1 MVLSFVVEV
10 WMGRRGWQHVD
21 VPSGWI
27 QVIRGPRPNSVVWPK
42 ARPQGVRS
50 DPPQRTAQPQQF
62 RQSAAQFV
70 QKSKVG
76 GIPAVRERKT
86 PDTIRSEAS
95 MRVSRLQAAI
105 NSLGDGDA
113 EAKKALESSLAK
125 AQKQAEVP
133 HSRQI
138 EETREFIARARKR
151 ILHADEKIR
160 LAEQAVAE
168 AKEEKEY
175 DLRELPLAESRL
187 ERLQAEERVPTSCP
201 AAPPPPDW
209 GAQISSLMQ
218 QVNQLQ
224 AERDSFAQMLTQQR
238 VARGEEMP
246 AKKFHREDF
255 VPGCVE
261 ELVEWMGCRQQEMN
275 DAVASGRESD
285 DQVGWDFGGRSKAVA
300 TVDPA
305 PVCSDEHGPFE
316 STEVPEQSQ
325 GACQVWVER
334 SAGWRSQQP
343 RTAPPA
349 PSPIRQLVGG

>member
-1 MVLSFVVEV
+1 
-10 WMGRRGWQHVD
+10 MGRRGRQHVD

-42 ARPQGVRS
+42 ARPQGVRT

-70 QKSKVG
+70 QKTKVG

-86 PDTIRSEAS
+86 PDTIRAEAS
-95 MRVSRLQAAI
+95 TRVSRLQAAI

-133 HSRQI
+133 HTRQI

-209 GAQISSLMQ
+209 GAQISSLMH

-246 AKKFHREDF
+246 AKKFRREDF

-275 DAVASGRESD
+275 DAVASGRDSD
-285 DQVGWDFGGRSKAVA
+285 VTRLA
-300 TVDPA
+300 
-305 PVCSDEHGPFE
+305 
-316 STEVPEQSQ
+316 
-325 GACQVWVER
+325 GALAEGAMQL
-334 SAGWRSQQP
+334 QQW
-343 RTAPPA
+343 TQPP
-349 PSPIRQLVGG
+349 SVVTNMVH